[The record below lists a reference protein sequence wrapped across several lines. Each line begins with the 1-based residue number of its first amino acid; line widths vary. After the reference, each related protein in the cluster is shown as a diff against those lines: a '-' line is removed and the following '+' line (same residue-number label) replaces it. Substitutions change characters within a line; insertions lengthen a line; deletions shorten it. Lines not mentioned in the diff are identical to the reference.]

1 MIKLNWLNDVKMAKK
16 LLILTIVSALMI
28 GVVGFIG
35 YYFVKVGNDHLTE
48 VNDDHMVMLG
58 ITQDMRQQ
66 NRARQ
71 ADILRLILADKSSQE
86 NAVKKV
92 NQRIQA
98 VAALVDKLEKMELKG
113 DEAQLLSDVKKNEA
127 KVIDSVRSI
136 VQAAAAGKT
145 AEALLV
151 YNQAEPFIE
160 ALADKIRDLVK
171 GQEAEVAEVYKDNQA
186 DYKKTIRLLI
196 GSSVFAI
203 LISLVLGQS
212 ISNSVSRP
220 LAKIV
225 GESEA
230 IAGGNL
236 TTQDL
241 ILNRKDEIG
250 KLTLEFNRMKDS
262 LRQLI
267 RDAVSVSEQVAASSE
282 ELTASAGQSAQA
294 STNIATS
301 IATVADGADRQV
313 TAVNETSAVVQEIS
327 ATMEELSA
335 TAAEMSTMSEQ
346 MAAAAIEGKTSIE
359 QAVKQMGQVGVG
371 AKQAQDAAEGL
382 KASSAQ
388 IGEIVGLISTIAG
401 QTNLLA
407 LNAAIEAARAGEQ
420 GRGFAVVAE
429 EVRKLAEQSE
439 AAARQIKTLVGANH
453 ESIGKVVG
461 AIDFA
466 IRDITAGVELVNVAG
481 DNFGAIN
488 GQVRQVTDQVV
499 LIAKAV
505 NEAAEGT
512 QRIVGSIREVESI
525 SRDSAAE
532 SQTVSAATEEQT
544 ASMEEIA
551 SSSQVLAQLATNL
564 QSSLMKFQV

>member
-1 MIKLNWLNDVKMAKK
+1 MKWLNDVKMAKK
-16 LLILTIVSALMI
+16 LLLLTLVSAVMI
-28 GVVGFIG
+28 GLVGFIG
-35 YYFVKVGNDHLTE
+35 YYFVKTGNDHLAE

-58 ITQDMRQQ
+58 IVQDLRQQ

-71 ADILRLILADKSSQE
+71 ADMLRLILADKGGQETAAKKISQR
-86 NAVKKV
+86 
-92 NQRIQA
+92 NQ
-98 VAALVDKLEKMELKG
+98 ALAGLVSKLEKMELKG
-113 DEAQLLSDVKKNEA
+113 KEVQLLAAVKQNEA
-127 KVIDSVRSI
+127 KVTDSI
-136 VQAAAAGKT
+136 GKIAQAVAAGKPS
-145 AEALLV
+145 EALLV
-151 YNQAEPFIE
+151 YNQAEPAIE
-160 ALADKIRDLVK
+160 ALADTIRELVK
-171 GQEAEVAEVYKDNQA
+171 GQEAEVAEVYKENQA
-186 DYKKTIRLLI
+186 DYKKTIWLLVGFI
-196 GSSVFAI
+196 AAAI
-203 LISLVLGQS
+203 LISLALGQT

-220 LAKIV
+220 LASIV
-225 GESEA
+225 DEAAA
-230 IAGGNL
+230 IAGGDL

-241 ILNRKDEIG
+241 RLNRKDEIG
-250 KLTLEFNRMKDS
+250 KVTLEFNRMKGN

-294 STNIATS
+294 STNIAAS
-301 IATVADGADRQV
+301 IATVAGGAEKQV
-313 TAVNETSAVVQEIS
+313 AAVNETSAVVQEIS
-327 ATMEELSA
+327 ATMEDLSA
-335 TAAEMSTMSEQ
+335 TAAEMATMSEQ
-346 MAAAAIEGKTSIE
+346 TAAAAREGKTSIE
-359 QAVKQMGQVGVG
+359 QAVRQMGQVGVG

-439 AAARQIKTLVGANH
+439 AAARQIKALVGANH

-488 GQVRQVTDQVV
+488 GQVRQVTDQVAG
-499 LIAKAV
+499 IAKAV
-505 NEAAEGT
+505 NEAAAGT
-512 QRIVGSIREVESI
+512 QRIVGAIREVESI

-532 SQTVSAATEEQT
+532 TQTVSAATEEQT
-544 ASMEEIA
+544 AAMEEI
-551 SSSQVLAQLATNL
+551 SSASQVLAQLASNL
-564 QSSLMKFQV
+564 QSSLMKFQI

>member
-1 MIKLNWLNDVKMAKK
+1 MNWLNDMKMAKK
-16 LLILTIVSALMI
+16 LLFLTIVSAVMI

-35 YYFVKVGNDHLTE
+35 YYFVKTGNDHLAE

-58 ITQDMRQQ
+58 IVQDMRQQ

-71 ADILRLILADKSSQE
+71 GDMLHLVVVDKNEQD
-86 NAVKKV
+86 KV
-92 NQRIQA
+92 GKRITQRTQA
-98 VAALVDKLEKMELKG
+98 VAALVGKLEKMELKG
-113 DEAQLLSDVKKNEA
+113 TEVQLLADVKKNETKITDA
-127 KVIDSVRSI
+127 ISKMA
-136 VQAAAAGKT
+136 QAVAAGKT
-145 AEALLV
+145 QEALLI
-151 YNQAEPFIE
+151 YNQVEPSIE
-160 ALADKIRDLVK
+160 ALADAIRELVK
-171 GQEAEVAEVYKDNQA
+171 AQEAEAAEVYKENQA
-186 DYKKTIRLLI
+186 DYQKTIWLLLGAI
-196 GSSVFAI
+196 GSAI
-203 LISLVLGQS
+203 LISLVLGQT

-220 LAKIV
+220 LASIV
-225 GESEA
+225 GEAAA

-241 ILNRKDEIG
+241 LLNRQDEIG
-250 KLTLEFNRMKDS
+250 KVSLEFNRMKGS

-301 IATVADGADRQV
+301 IATVAGGADKQV
-313 TAVNETSAVVQEIS
+313 GAVNETSAVVQEIS

-335 TAAEMSTMSEQ
+335 TAAEMATMSEQ
-346 MAAAAIEGKTSIE
+346 TAAAAVEGKTSIE

-371 AKQAQDAAEGL
+371 ARQAQDAAEGL

-388 IGEIVGLISTIAG
+388 IGEIVGLISAIAG

-439 AAARQIKTLVGANH
+439 AAARQIKELVDVNH

-466 IRDITAGVELVNVAG
+466 IRDISSGVELVNVAG

-488 GQVRQVTDQVV
+488 GQVRQVTDQVAG
-499 LIAKAV
+499 IAKAV
-505 NEAAEGT
+505 NEAAAGT
-512 QRIVGSIREVESI
+512 QRIVGSVREVESI

-544 ASMEEIA
+544 AAMEEI
-551 SSSQVLAQLATNL
+551 SSASQVLAQLASNL
-564 QSSLMKFQV
+564 QSSLMKFQI

>member
-1 MIKLNWLNDVKMAKK
+1 
-16 LLILTIVSALMI
+16 MI

-335 TAAEMSTMSEQ
+335 TAAEMATMSEQ

>member
-294 STNIATS
+294 STNIAKS
-301 IATVADGADRQV
+301 IATVAGGADKQV
-313 TAVNETSAVVQEIS
+313 AAVNETSAVVQEIS

-335 TAAEMSTMSEQ
+335 TAAEMATMSEQ

-429 EVRKLAEQSE
+429 EVRKLAEHSE

>member
-1 MIKLNWLNDVKMAKK
+1 
-16 LLILTIVSALMI
+16 MI

-371 AKQAQDAAEGL
+371 AKQSQDAAEGL

>member
-1 MIKLNWLNDVKMAKK
+1 
-16 LLILTIVSALMI
+16 MI

-429 EVRKLAEQSE
+429 EVRKLDEQSE
-439 AAARQIKTLVGANH
+439 VAARQIKTLVGANH

>member
-1 MIKLNWLNDVKMAKK
+1 M
-16 LLILTIVSALMI
+16 
-28 GVVGFIG
+28 
-35 YYFVKVGNDHLTE
+35 
-48 VNDDHMVMLG
+48 
-58 ITQDMRQQ
+58 
-66 NRARQ
+66 
-71 ADILRLILADKSSQE
+71 
-86 NAVKKV
+86 
-92 NQRIQA
+92 
-98 VAALVDKLEKMELKG
+98 
-113 DEAQLLSDVKKNEA
+113 
-127 KVIDSVRSI
+127 
-136 VQAAAAGKT
+136 
-145 AEALLV
+145 
-151 YNQAEPFIE
+151 
-160 ALADKIRDLVK
+160 
-171 GQEAEVAEVYKDNQA
+171 
-186 DYKKTIRLLI
+186 I

>member
-1 MIKLNWLNDVKMAKK
+1 MNWLNDMKMAKK
-16 LLILTIVSALMI
+16 LLFLTIVSAMMI

-35 YYFVKVGNDHLTE
+35 YYFVKTGNEHLAE

-58 ITQDMRQQ
+58 IGQDMRQQ

-71 ADILRLILADKSSQE
+71 GNMLHLVIVDKNEQD
-86 NAVKKV
+86 KV
-92 NQRIQA
+92 GKRITPRTQA
-98 VAALVDKLEKMELKG
+98 VAALVGKLEKMELKG
-113 DEAQLLSDVKKNEA
+113 TEVQLLADVKKNETKITDA
-127 KVIDSVRSI
+127 ISKMA
-136 VQAAAAGKT
+136 QAVAAGKT
-145 AEALLV
+145 QEALLI
-151 YNQAEPFIE
+151 YNQVEPSIE
-160 ALADKIRDLVK
+160 ALADAIRELVK
-171 GQEAEVAEVYKDNQA
+171 AQEAEAAEVYKENQA
-186 DYKKTIRLLI
+186 DYQKTIWLLLGAI
-196 GSSVFAI
+196 GSAI
-203 LISLVLGQS
+203 LISLVLGQT

-220 LAKIV
+220 LASIV
-225 GESEA
+225 GEAAA

-241 ILNRKDEIG
+241 LLNRQDEIG
-250 KLTLEFNRMKDS
+250 KVSLEFNRMKGS

-267 RDAVSVSEQVAASSE
+267 REAVSVSEQVAASSE

-301 IATVADGADRQV
+301 IATVAGGADKQV
-313 TAVNETSAVVQEIS
+313 AAVNETSAVVQEIS

-335 TAAEMSTMSEQ
+335 TAAEMATMSEQ
-346 MAAAAIEGKTSIE
+346 TAAAAVEGKTSIE

-371 AKQAQDAAEGL
+371 ARQAQDAAEGL

-388 IGEIVGLISTIAG
+388 IGEIVGLISAIAG

-439 AAARQIKTLVGANH
+439 AAARQIKELVDVNH

-466 IRDITAGVELVNVAG
+466 IRDISSGVELVNVAG

-488 GQVRQVTDQVV
+488 GQVRQVTDQVAG
-499 LIAKAV
+499 IAKAV
-505 NEAAEGT
+505 NEAAAGT
-512 QRIVGSIREVESI
+512 QRIVGSVREVESI

-532 SQTVSAATEEQT
+532 TQTVSAATEEQT
-544 ASMEEIA
+544 AAMEEI
-551 SSSQVLAQLATNL
+551 SSASQVLAQLASNL
-564 QSSLMKFQV
+564 QSSLMKFQI

>member
-1 MIKLNWLNDVKMAKK
+1 
-16 LLILTIVSALMI
+16 MI

-212 ISNSVSRP
+212 ISNSISRP

>member
-1 MIKLNWLNDVKMAKK
+1 
-16 LLILTIVSALMI
+16 MI

-294 STNIATS
+294 STNIAKS
-301 IATVADGADRQV
+301 IATVAGGADKQV
-313 TAVNETSAVVQEIS
+313 AAVNETSAVVQEIS

-335 TAAEMSTMSEQ
+335 TAAEMATMSEQ

>member
-1 MIKLNWLNDVKMAKK
+1 
-16 LLILTIVSALMI
+16 MI

>member
-1 MIKLNWLNDVKMAKK
+1 
-16 LLILTIVSALMI
+16 MI

-294 STNIATS
+294 STNIAKS
-301 IATVADGADRQV
+301 IATVAGGADKQV
-313 TAVNETSAVVQEIS
+313 AAVNETSAVVQEIS

>member
-1 MIKLNWLNDVKMAKK
+1 MNWLNDMTMAKK
-16 LLILTIVSALMI
+16 LLFLTIVSAVMI

-35 YYFVKVGNDHLTE
+35 YYFVKTGNDHLAE

-58 ITQDMRQQ
+58 IGQDMRQQ

-71 ADILRLILADKSSQE
+71 GNMLHLVIVDKNEQD
-86 NAVKKV
+86 KV
-92 NQRIQA
+92 GKRITQRTQA
-98 VAALVDKLEKMELKG
+98 VAALVGKLEKMELKG
-113 DEAQLLSDVKKNEA
+113 TEVQLLADVKKNETKITDA
-127 KVIDSVRSI
+127 ISKMA
-136 VQAAAAGKT
+136 QAVAAGKT
-145 AEALLV
+145 QEALLI
-151 YNQAEPFIE
+151 YNQVEPSIE
-160 ALADKIRDLVK
+160 ALADAIRELVK
-171 GQEAEVAEVYKDNQA
+171 AQEAEAAEVYKENQA
-186 DYKKTIRLLI
+186 DYQKTIWLLLGAI
-196 GSSVFAI
+196 GSAI
-203 LISLVLGQS
+203 LISLVLGQT

-220 LAKIV
+220 LASIV
-225 GESEA
+225 GEAAA

-241 ILNRKDEIG
+241 LLNRQDEIG
-250 KLTLEFNRMKDS
+250 KVSLEFNRMKGS

-267 RDAVSVSEQVAASSE
+267 REAVSVSEQVAASSE

-301 IATVADGADRQV
+301 IATVAGGADKQV
-313 TAVNETSAVVQEIS
+313 AAVNETSAVVQEIS

-335 TAAEMSTMSEQ
+335 TAAEMATMSEQ
-346 MAAAAIEGKTSIE
+346 TAAAAVEGKTSIE

-371 AKQAQDAAEGL
+371 ARQAQDAAEGL

-388 IGEIVGLISTIAG
+388 IGEIVGLISAIAG

-439 AAARQIKTLVGANH
+439 AAARQIKELVDVNH

-466 IRDITAGVELVNVAG
+466 IRDISSGVELVNVAG

-488 GQVRQVTDQVV
+488 GQVRQVTDQVAG
-499 LIAKAV
+499 IAKAV
-505 NEAAEGT
+505 NEAAAGT
-512 QRIVGSIREVESI
+512 QRIVGSVREVESI

-544 ASMEEIA
+544 AAMEEI
-551 SSSQVLAQLATNL
+551 SSASQVLAQLASNL
-564 QSSLMKFQV
+564 QSSLMKFQI

>member
-294 STNIATS
+294 STNIAKS
-301 IATVADGADRQV
+301 IATVAGGADKQV
-313 TAVNETSAVVQEIS
+313 AAVNETSAVVQEIS

-335 TAAEMSTMSEQ
+335 TAAEMATMSEQ

>member
-1 MIKLNWLNDVKMAKK
+1 
-16 LLILTIVSALMI
+16 MI

-186 DYKKTIRLLI
+186 GYKKTIRLLI

>member
-1 MIKLNWLNDVKMAKK
+1 MNWLNDMKMAKK
-16 LLILTIVSALMI
+16 LLFLTIVSAMMI

-35 YYFVKVGNDHLTE
+35 YYFVKTGNEHLAE

-58 ITQDMRQQ
+58 IGQDMRQQ

-71 ADILRLILADKSSQE
+71 GNMLHLVIVDKNEQD
-86 NAVKKV
+86 KV
-92 NQRIQA
+92 GKRITQRTQA
-98 VAALVDKLEKMELKG
+98 VAALVGKLEKMELKG
-113 DEAQLLSDVKKNEA
+113 TEVQLLADVKKNETKITDA
-127 KVIDSVRSI
+127 ISKMA
-136 VQAAAAGKT
+136 QAVAAGKT
-145 AEALLV
+145 QEALLI
-151 YNQAEPFIE
+151 YNQVEPSIE
-160 ALADKIRDLVK
+160 ALADAIRELVK
-171 GQEAEVAEVYKDNQA
+171 AQEAEAAEVYKENQA
-186 DYKKTIRLLI
+186 DYQKTIWLLLGAI
-196 GSSVFAI
+196 GSAI
-203 LISLVLGQS
+203 LISLVLGQT

-220 LAKIV
+220 LASIV
-225 GESEA
+225 GEAAA

-241 ILNRKDEIG
+241 LLNRQDEIG
-250 KLTLEFNRMKDS
+250 KVSLEFNRMKGS

-267 RDAVSVSEQVAASSE
+267 REAVSVSEQVAASSE

-301 IATVADGADRQV
+301 IATVAGGADKQV
-313 TAVNETSAVVQEIS
+313 AAVNETSAVVQEIS

-335 TAAEMSTMSEQ
+335 TAAEMATMSEQ
-346 MAAAAIEGKTSIE
+346 TAAAAVEGKTSIE

-371 AKQAQDAAEGL
+371 ARQAQDAAEGL

-388 IGEIVGLISTIAG
+388 IGEIVGLISAIAG

-439 AAARQIKTLVGANH
+439 AAARQIKELVDVNH

-466 IRDITAGVELVNVAG
+466 IRDISSGVELVNVAG

-488 GQVRQVTDQVV
+488 GQVRQVTDQVAG
-499 LIAKAV
+499 IAKAV
-505 NEAAEGT
+505 NEAAAGT
-512 QRIVGSIREVESI
+512 QRIVGSVREVESI

-532 SQTVSAATEEQT
+532 TQTVSAATEEQT
-544 ASMEEIA
+544 AAMEEI
-551 SSSQVLAQLATNL
+551 SSASQVLAQLASNL
-564 QSSLMKFQV
+564 QSSLMKFQI

>member
-1 MIKLNWLNDVKMAKK
+1 
-16 LLILTIVSALMI
+16 MI

-186 DYKKTIRLLI
+186 DYKKSIRLLI

>member
-1 MIKLNWLNDVKMAKK
+1 
-16 LLILTIVSALMI
+16 
-28 GVVGFIG
+28 
-35 YYFVKVGNDHLTE
+35 
-48 VNDDHMVMLG
+48 
-58 ITQDMRQQ
+58 
-66 NRARQ
+66 
-71 ADILRLILADKSSQE
+71 
-86 NAVKKV
+86 
-92 NQRIQA
+92 
-98 VAALVDKLEKMELKG
+98 
-113 DEAQLLSDVKKNEA
+113 
-127 KVIDSVRSI
+127 
-136 VQAAAAGKT
+136 
-145 AEALLV
+145 
-151 YNQAEPFIE
+151 
-160 ALADKIRDLVK
+160 
-171 GQEAEVAEVYKDNQA
+171 
-186 DYKKTIRLLI
+186 
-196 GSSVFAI
+196 
-203 LISLVLGQS
+203 
-212 ISNSVSRP
+212 
-220 LAKIV
+220 
-225 GESEA
+225 
-230 IAGGNL
+230 
-236 TTQDL
+236 
-241 ILNRKDEIG
+241 
-250 KLTLEFNRMKDS
+250 
-262 LRQLI
+262 
-267 RDAVSVSEQVAASSE
+267 
-282 ELTASAGQSAQA
+282 
-294 STNIATS
+294 
-301 IATVADGADRQV
+301 
-313 TAVNETSAVVQEIS
+313 
-327 ATMEELSA
+327 
-335 TAAEMSTMSEQ
+335 
-346 MAAAAIEGKTSIE
+346 
-359 QAVKQMGQVGVG
+359 MGQVGVG

>member
-1 MIKLNWLNDVKMAKK
+1 MKWLNDLKMANK
-16 LLILTIVSALMI
+16 LLFLTVVSAVMI

-35 YYFVKVGNDHLTE
+35 YFYVKEGNDHLTE
-48 VNDDHMVMLG
+48 VNNDHMVMLSLS
-58 ITQDMRQQ
+58 QDLRQQ
-66 NRARQ
+66 NRALQ
-71 ADILRLILADKSSQE
+71 GSMLRLITVEKGETDKVVQTI
-86 NAVKKV
+86 
-92 NQRIQA
+92 NQREKA
-98 VAALVDKLEKMELKG
+98 YAALLAKLEKTDLKG
-113 DEAQLLSDVKKNEA
+113 KEGQLFADIKNA
-127 KVIDSVRSI
+127 DIKITDIRSKMM
-136 VQAAAAGKT
+136 QAVAAGKT
-145 AEALLV
+145 AEALLI
-151 YNQAEPFIE
+151 YNQQETLIE
-160 ALADKIRDLVK
+160 AAANSIRDLVK
-171 GQEAEVAEVYKDNQA
+171 IQGEEAEEVYKQNQVY
-186 DYKKTIRLLI
+186 YKQSVWMLI
-196 GSSVFAI
+196 GCIILAI
-203 LISLVLGQS
+203 LISFVLGQILS
-212 ISNSVSRP
+212 RSVSNP
-220 LAKIV
+220 LAGIV
-225 GESEA
+225 GEAEA

-250 KLTLEFNRMKDS
+250 KLSLEFNLMKES

-294 STNIATS
+294 STNIAKS
-301 IATVADGADRQV
+301 IATVAAGADKQV
-313 TAVNETSAVVQEIS
+313 AAVNETSAVVQEIS
-327 ATMEELSA
+327 ATMEEVSA
-335 TAAEMSTMSEQ
+335 TAAEMATMSEQ
-346 MAAAAIEGKTSIE
+346 TAAAAVEGKASIE
-359 QAVKQMGQVGVG
+359 QAVTQMGQVGAG

-461 AIDFA
+461 AIDGA
-466 IRDITAGVELVNVAG
+466 IQDITAGVELVNVAG
-481 DNFGAIN
+481 GNFGTIN

-499 LIAKAV
+499 VIAKAIH
-505 NEAAEGT
+505 EAAAGT

-532 SQTVSAATEEQT
+532 TQTVSAATEEQT

-551 SSSQVLAQLATNL
+551 AASQVLAQLASKL

>member
-1 MIKLNWLNDVKMAKK
+1 MNWLNDMKMAKK
-16 LLILTIVSALMI
+16 LLFLTIVSAMMI

-35 YYFVKVGNDHLTE
+35 YYFVKTGNEHLAE

-58 ITQDMRQQ
+58 IGQDMRQQ

-71 ADILRLILADKSSQE
+71 GNMLHLVIVDKNEQD
-86 NAVKKV
+86 KV
-92 NQRIQA
+92 GKRITQRTQA
-98 VAALVDKLEKMELKG
+98 VAALVGKLEKMELKG
-113 DEAQLLSDVKKNEA
+113 TEVQLLADVKKNETKITDA
-127 KVIDSVRSI
+127 ISKMA
-136 VQAAAAGKT
+136 QAVAAGKT
-145 AEALLV
+145 QEALLI
-151 YNQAEPFIE
+151 YNQVEPSIE
-160 ALADKIRDLVK
+160 ALADAIRELVK
-171 GQEAEVAEVYKDNQA
+171 AQEAEAAEVYKENQA
-186 DYKKTIRLLI
+186 DYQKTIWLLLGAI
-196 GSSVFAI
+196 GSAI
-203 LISLVLGQS
+203 LISLVLGQT

-220 LAKIV
+220 LASIV
-225 GESEA
+225 GEAAA

-241 ILNRKDEIG
+241 LLNRQDEIG
-250 KLTLEFNRMKDS
+250 KVSLEFNRMKGS

-267 RDAVSVSEQVAASSE
+267 REAVSVSEQVAASSE

-301 IATVADGADRQV
+301 IATVAGGADKQV
-313 TAVNETSAVVQEIS
+313 AAVNETSAVVQEIS

-335 TAAEMSTMSEQ
+335 TAAEMATMSEQ
-346 MAAAAIEGKTSIE
+346 TAAAAVEGKTSIE

-371 AKQAQDAAEGL
+371 ARQAQDAAEGL

-388 IGEIVGLISTIAG
+388 IGEIVGLISAIAG

-439 AAARQIKTLVGANH
+439 AAARQIKELVDVNH

-466 IRDITAGVELVNVAG
+466 IRDISSGVELVNVAG

-488 GQVRQVTDQVV
+488 GQVRQVTDQVAG
-499 LIAKAV
+499 IAKAV
-505 NEAAEGT
+505 NEAAAGT
-512 QRIVGSIREVESI
+512 QRIVGSVREVESI

-544 ASMEEIA
+544 AAMEEI
-551 SSSQVLAQLATNL
+551 SSASQVLAQLASNL
-564 QSSLMKFQV
+564 QSSLMKFQI

>member
-1 MIKLNWLNDVKMAKK
+1 
-16 LLILTIVSALMI
+16 MI

-212 ISNSVSRP
+212 ISNSISRP

-294 STNIATS
+294 STNIAKS
-301 IATVADGADRQV
+301 IATVAGGADKQV
-313 TAVNETSAVVQEIS
+313 AAVNETSAVVQEIS

-335 TAAEMSTMSEQ
+335 TAAEMATMSEQ

>member
-1 MIKLNWLNDVKMAKK
+1 
-16 LLILTIVSALMI
+16 MI

-313 TAVNETSAVVQEIS
+313 TAVNETSAVVQEIF

>member
-1 MIKLNWLNDVKMAKK
+1 
-16 LLILTIVSALMI
+16 
-28 GVVGFIG
+28 
-35 YYFVKVGNDHLTE
+35 
-48 VNDDHMVMLG
+48 
-58 ITQDMRQQ
+58 
-66 NRARQ
+66 
-71 ADILRLILADKSSQE
+71 
-86 NAVKKV
+86 
-92 NQRIQA
+92 
-98 VAALVDKLEKMELKG
+98 MELKG

-294 STNIATS
+294 STNIAKS
-301 IATVADGADRQV
+301 IATVAGGADKQV
-313 TAVNETSAVVQEIS
+313 AAVNETSAVVQEIS

-335 TAAEMSTMSEQ
+335 TAAEMATMSEQ

>member
-301 IATVADGADRQV
+301 IATVAGGADKQV
-313 TAVNETSAVVQEIS
+313 AAVNETSAVVQEIS

-335 TAAEMSTMSEQ
+335 TAAEMATMSEQ

>member
-1 MIKLNWLNDVKMAKK
+1 MNWLNDMTMAKK
-16 LLILTIVSALMI
+16 LLFLTIVSAMMI

-35 YYFVKVGNDHLTE
+35 YYFVKTGNEHLAE

-58 ITQDMRQQ
+58 IGQDMRQQ

-71 ADILRLILADKSSQE
+71 GDMLHLVVVDKNEQD
-86 NAVKKV
+86 KV
-92 NQRIQA
+92 GKRITQRTQA
-98 VAALVDKLEKMELKG
+98 VAALVGKLEKMELKG
-113 DEAQLLSDVKKNEA
+113 NEAQLLADVKKNEA
-127 KVIDSVRSI
+127 KITDGI
-136 VQAAAAGKT
+136 GKMAQAVAAGKT
-145 AEALLV
+145 QEALLI
-151 YNQAEPFIE
+151 YNQVEPSIE
-160 ALADKIRDLVK
+160 ALADTIRELVK
-171 GQEAEVAEVYKDNQA
+171 GQETEAAEVYKENQA
-186 DYKKTIRLLI
+186 DYQKTIWLLLGAI
-196 GSSVFAI
+196 GSAI
-203 LISLVLGQS
+203 LISLVLGQT

-220 LAKIV
+220 LANIV
-225 GESEA
+225 GEAAA

-241 ILNRKDEIG
+241 LLNRQDEIG
-250 KLTLEFNRMKDS
+250 KVSLEFNRMKGS

-267 RDAVSVSEQVAASSE
+267 REAVSVSEQVAASSE

-301 IATVADGADRQV
+301 IATVAGGADKQV
-313 TAVNETSAVVQEIS
+313 AAVNETSAVVQEIS

-335 TAAEMSTMSEQ
+335 TAAEMATMSEQ
-346 MAAAAIEGKTSIE
+346 TAAAAVEGKTSIE

-371 AKQAQDAAEGL
+371 ARQAQDAAEGL

-388 IGEIVGLISTIAG
+388 IGEIVGLISAIAG

-439 AAARQIKTLVGANH
+439 AAARQIKELVDVNH

-466 IRDITAGVELVNVAG
+466 IRDISSGVELVNVAG

-488 GQVRQVTDQVV
+488 GQVRQVTDQVAG
-499 LIAKAV
+499 IAKAV
-505 NEAAEGT
+505 NEAAAGT
-512 QRIVGSIREVESI
+512 QRIVGSVREVESI

-544 ASMEEIA
+544 AAMEEI
-551 SSSQVLAQLATNL
+551 SSASQVLAQLASNL
-564 QSSLMKFQV
+564 QSSLMKFQI

>member
-1 MIKLNWLNDVKMAKK
+1 MNWLNDMKMAKK
-16 LLILTIVSALMI
+16 LLFLTIVSAMMI

-35 YYFVKVGNDHLTE
+35 YYFVKTGNDHLAE

-58 ITQDMRQQ
+58 IVQDMRQQ

-71 ADILRLILADKSSQE
+71 GDMLHLVVVDKNEQD
-86 NAVKKV
+86 KV
-92 NQRIQA
+92 GKRITQRTQA
-98 VAALVDKLEKMELKG
+98 VAALVGKLEKMELKG
-113 DEAQLLSDVKKNEA
+113 TEVQLLADVKKNETKITDA
-127 KVIDSVRSI
+127 ISKMA
-136 VQAAAAGKT
+136 QAVAAGKT
-145 AEALLV
+145 QEALLI
-151 YNQAEPFIE
+151 YNQVEPSIE
-160 ALADKIRDLVK
+160 ALADAIRELVK
-171 GQEAEVAEVYKDNQA
+171 AQEAEAAEVYKENQA
-186 DYKKTIRLLI
+186 DYQKTIWLLLGAI
-196 GSSVFAI
+196 GSAI
-203 LISLVLGQS
+203 LISLVLGQT

-220 LAKIV
+220 LASIV
-225 GESEA
+225 GEAAA

-241 ILNRKDEIG
+241 LLNRQDEIG
-250 KLTLEFNRMKDS
+250 KVSLEFNRMKGS

-301 IATVADGADRQV
+301 IATVAGGADKQV
-313 TAVNETSAVVQEIS
+313 GAVNETSAVVQEIS

-335 TAAEMSTMSEQ
+335 TAAEMATMSEQ
-346 MAAAAIEGKTSIE
+346 TAAAAVEGKTSIE

-371 AKQAQDAAEGL
+371 ARQAQDAAEGL

-388 IGEIVGLISTIAG
+388 IGEIVGLISAIAG

-439 AAARQIKTLVGANH
+439 AAARQIKELVDVNH

-466 IRDITAGVELVNVAG
+466 IRDISSGVELVNVAG

-488 GQVRQVTDQVV
+488 GQVRQVTDQVAG
-499 LIAKAV
+499 IAKAV
-505 NEAAEGT
+505 NEAAAGT
-512 QRIVGSIREVESI
+512 QRIVGSVREVESI

-544 ASMEEIA
+544 AAMEEI
-551 SSSQVLAQLATNL
+551 SSASQVLAQLAGNL
-564 QSSLMKFQV
+564 QSSLTKFQL

>member
-1 MIKLNWLNDVKMAKK
+1 
-16 LLILTIVSALMI
+16 MI

-267 RDAVSVSEQVAASSE
+267 RDAVSVSEQVAAYSE

-294 STNIATS
+294 STNIAKS
-301 IATVADGADRQV
+301 IATVAGGADKQV
-313 TAVNETSAVVQEIS
+313 AAVNETSAVVQEIS

-335 TAAEMSTMSEQ
+335 TAAEMATMSEQ